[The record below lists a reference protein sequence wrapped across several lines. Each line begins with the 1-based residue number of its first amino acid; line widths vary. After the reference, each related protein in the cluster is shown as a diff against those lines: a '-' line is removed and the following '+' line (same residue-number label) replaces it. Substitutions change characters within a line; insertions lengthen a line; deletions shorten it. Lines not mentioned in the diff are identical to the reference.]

1 MLPVL
6 NSPVFVNL
14 FQNTDGGVSVCISR
28 VTWATNAHTHL
39 LLPTAREWATLRS
52 VWGNVCLREWAILR
66 SVWGL
71 FLGLFEDYGA
81 GSVYR
86 HKQAFLTCSSVYW
99 QPVSSGW
106 ALKELMPPSGNSG
119 IRGMGGWGSHIL
131 RGTIRTGTYLHQEG
145 GVYIC
150 VKTSSIW
157 RIRERALSEL
167 MLQTLTSMRKDG
179 STLYWS
185 CRIPLRPSRSE
196 DRRSSWSE
204 LQMRN

>member
-1 MLPVL
+1 MEGCRYAYHVL
-6 NSPVFVNL
+6 HGQPM
-14 FQNTDGGVSVCISR
+14 
-28 VTWATNAHTHL
+28 HTHTCCCPQQENEPL
-39 LLPTAREWATLRS
+39 WGLSEGMS
-52 VWGNVCLREWAILR
+52 VWENEP
-66 SVWGL
+66 

-131 RGTIRTGTYLHQEG
+131 RSTICTGTYLHQEG